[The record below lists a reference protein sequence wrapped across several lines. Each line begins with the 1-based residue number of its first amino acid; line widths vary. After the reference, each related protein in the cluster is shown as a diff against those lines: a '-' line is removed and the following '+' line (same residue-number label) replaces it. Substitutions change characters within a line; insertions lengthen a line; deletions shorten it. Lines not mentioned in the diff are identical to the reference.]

1 LMEFQEIEIVL
12 LPEEVHSEEAQLNE
26 IEKSIGSLH
35 GKSYKIVK
43 RSLDARKKPIIFR
56 CKVKIWEG
64 QPPTNQEGNWNFQ
77 NANPSDKVHIIGFG
91 PAGMY
96 AALTFLEKGIQ
107 PIIWE
112 RGKTVQERRRDLA
125 AINKE
130 RKMNPESNYCFG
142 EGGAG
147 TYSDGKLYTRSK
159 KRGDIQRVLQ
169 SLIDHGADTKI
180 EVDAHPHIGTNKLP
194 GIIENIRKTI
204 LEFGGEIHFDTKL
217 VDFEWENQQISRIQ
231 NQRGEWEK
239 VENLI
244 LATGHSARDIFELF
258 HRRGVLLEAKP
269 FALGVRV
276 EHPQSV
282 IDQIQYKQP
291 NRGEFLPPSSYSLV
305 AQAQGNGVF
314 SFCMCPGGIIAP
326 AATDHREMVV
336 NGWSPSKRNG
346 KFANSGMVVTVNPE
360 NWKNLEA
367 EYGPLSALEFQ
378 KRVEQRAFEVT
389 QSLAAPAQR
398 MEDFIQNKTS
408 NSLPECSYLPGVISV
423 NLNEILPLFI
433 GKSLREALVDFGKK
447 MRGYRTNDA
456 ILVGVESRTSS
467 PVRIPRDREKLHHL
481 EISNLYPCGEGP
493 GYAGGIMS
501 AALDGI
507 AVAQAILQ
515 SYLNTDG

>member
-1 LMEFQEIEIVL
+1 MEFQEIEIVL
-12 LPEEVHSEEAQLNE
+12 LPEEIHSEEAQRNE

-56 CKVKIWEG
+56 CKVKVWEG
-64 QPPTNQEGNWNFQ
+64 QPPINQEGNWNFQ
-77 NANPSDKVHIIGFG
+77 NSNPSNKVHIIGFG

-96 AALTFLEKGIQ
+96 AALTLLEKGIQ

-112 RGKTVQERRRDLA
+112 RGKAVQERRRDLA

-169 SLIDHGADTKI
+169 SLIDHGADPKI

-204 LEFGGEIHFDTKL
+204 LEFGGEIRFDTKL

-360 NWKNLEA
+360 HWKNLEA

-408 NSLPECSYLPGVISV
+408 ISMPECSYLPGVISV

-433 GKSLREALVDFGKK
+433 AQSLREALIDFGKK

-467 PVRIPRDREKLHHL
+467 PVRIPRDRENLHHL

-507 AVAQAILQ
+507 AVAQAILH
-515 SYLNTDG
+515 SYLKTDD